1 MSTVEKK
8 KTGIVRK
15 SALAVA
21 FLATIEVII
30 MISPF
35 AGYFYSFF
43 RPFLNIFSK
52 WELTAWLDGFF
63 LNHALISSSA
73 VLEWQREIGRFLF
86 AIGIWGFL
94 ISFVEVYGRKIFR
107 RGVARFGL
115 YALVRHPQYLSL
127 AIAGWGLL
135 TIWPRFFLLVLYITM
150 LFVYFLLAAH
160 EEKRMSTLYPDTYPA
175 YAKGKGSF
183 LPGSPGDLLY
193 KHTFGRTP
201 NRALGFVVSYVT
213 VLAIAI
219 TGAFW
224 MRGHVQNSAELVA
237 KPESGVYAFT
247 VWPMGEEKLTR
258 VVDRVLADS
267 TVNARMEASG
277 SDVFFLHALPADYGM
292 TGMFYRLEKQHRPRR
307 HRGGIFLLR
316 VAKYFLLPRPEIHK
330 GSRIMGHPM
339 DELKVVVSGVYQ
351 PWRDQVPYDEALRPG
366 TQMVPLAVAHLNTSN
381 PVDSLK
387 VDIPVPQNAWGDL
400 TMPIY

>member
-1 MSTVEKK
+1 MTVVEKK
-8 KTGIVRK
+8 KSGIVGK

-52 WELTAWLDGFF
+52 WGATAWLDGFF
-63 LNHALISSSA
+63 LNHALISTSSF
-73 VLEWQREIGRFLF
+73 LEWQREIGRFLF
-86 AIGIWGFL
+86 ALGIWGFL
-94 ISFVEVYGRKIFR
+94 ISFVEVYGRKILR

-150 LFVYFLLAAH
+150 LFIYFLLAAH
-160 EEKRMSTLYPDTYPA
+160 EEKRMTALYPDTYPEF
-175 YAKGKGSF
+175 AKKKGSF
-183 LPGSPGDLLY
+183 LPGSPGDWLY
-193 KHTFGRTP
+193 KHTFGRIP
-201 NRALGFVVSYVT
+201 SRALGFMASYIA

-224 MRGHVQNSAELVA
+224 VRGHVQNSAEMVTR
-237 KPESGVYAFT
+237 PESGVYAFS
-247 VWPMGEEKLTR
+247 VWPMGEEKLAR

-267 TVNARMEASG
+267 TVSTRMETSQ
-277 SDVFFLHALPADYGM
+277 SDVFFFHALPADYGM
-292 TGMFYRLEKQHRPRR
+292 TGMFYRMEKQQHSHRRR
-307 HRGGIFLLR
+307 SGIFLLR
-316 VAKYFLLPRPEIHK
+316 VAKYFLLPKPEIHK

-339 DELKVVVSGVYQ
+339 DDFKVVVSRVYQ
-351 PWRDQVPYDEALRPG
+351 PWRDRVAFNEALHPG
-366 TQMVPLAVAHLNTSN
+366 TKMVPLAVVHLNAAN
-381 PVDSLK
+381 HVDSLK
-387 VDIPVPQNAWGDL
+387 VDIPLPKNAWGDL
-400 TMPIY
+400 TMPIF